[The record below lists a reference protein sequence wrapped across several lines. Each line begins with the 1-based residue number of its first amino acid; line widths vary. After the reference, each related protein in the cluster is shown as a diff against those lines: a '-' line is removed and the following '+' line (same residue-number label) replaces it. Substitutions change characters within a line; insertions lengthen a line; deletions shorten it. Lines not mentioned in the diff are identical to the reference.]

1 VKSRVPEEKTSTL
14 REFRNRQTVWI
25 VTDPFEAPGRA
36 AGLPDAVIA
45 EKWLEACL
53 NGDNPTS
60 GRAPTRTETLANNQ
74 PKIHIRRSLHGGWLG
89 PLWRGYR
96 AGLGRLKSEIELTAR
111 LHAAGAPVPEPA
123 FIIAKRDGILWRA
136 AFCTVHIEDAVD
148 AIRFLQSG
156 PQNATLQ
163 NAAQAAGR
171 AVANLHR
178 LGLRHGDL
186 HLGNLL
192 IREQQPDCQAWVIDL
207 DGSHLGP
214 PLSAKEKRR
223 QLDRLCRSLK
233 KRGLID
239 RCGPEAQSAF
249 LEGYSAACSD

>member
-1 VKSRVPEEKTSTL
+1 MKSWIPEEKTSTL

-25 VTDPFEAPGRA
+25 VTDPFEARGRA
-36 AGLPDAVIA
+36 AGLPDAMVA
-45 EKWLEACL
+45 EKWLEL
-53 NGDNPTS
+53 SLDESNPTS
-60 GRAPTRTETLANNQ
+60 GRAPTRTETLVDSH

-96 AGLGRLKSEIELTAR
+96 AGLGRLENEIELTAR

-123 FIIAKRDGILWRA
+123 FVIAKRDGISWRA

-156 PQNATLQ
+156 PQNVTLQ

-192 IREQQPDCQAWVIDL
+192 IREQQHDCQAWVIDL

-223 QLDRLCRSLK
+223 QLNRLCRSLK

-239 RCGPEAQSAF
+239 RCGPKAQSAF
-249 LEGYSAACSD
+249 LKGYSAVCSD